1 MMKDDVML
9 VNTARGGLIDNDAL
23 LDGLKEKKFHA
34 VALDVYEGEDQN
46 VYSDRSGDVLDNDIT
61 ARLQFYPQV
70 MITSHQAFF
79 TSEALQAIATVTM
92 ENALNYASGKE
103 YGSALVEL
111 PQ

>member
-1 MMKDDVML
+1 
-9 VNTARGGLIDNDAL
+9 
-23 LDGLKEKKFHA
+23 
-34 VALDVYEGEDQN
+34 
-46 VYSDRSGDVLDNDIT
+46 
-61 ARLQFYPQV
+61 